1 MFVQTGPKTN
11 AQLCK
16 QAAECYFGERQEGKL
31 IETDFFVP
39 DAKTDKDVAM
49 IKVSKGHLEN
59 ISSCIYSDEW

>member
-1 MFVQTGPKTN
+1 MFVQSGPKSPKTN

-49 IKVSKGHLEN
+49 I
-59 ISSCIYSDEW
+59 

>member
-1 MFVQTGPKTN
+1 MKHIQLKMFDMFVQSGPKTN

-16 QAAECYFGERQEGKL
+16 QAAYCYFGERQEGKL

-49 IKVSKGHLEN
+49 I
-59 ISSCIYSDEW
+59 

>member
-1 MFVQTGPKTN
+1 MFDKFVQSGPKTN

-16 QAAECYFGERQEGKL
+16 QAAYCYFGERQEGKL

-49 IKVSKGHLEN
+49 I
-59 ISSCIYSDEW
+59 